1 MAQRP
6 STDPSA
12 RDYAARVSG
21 SRISVP
27 DNRGTKVVR
36 AVTIRRPADELYAF
50 WRRLENLARVI
61 RHPVDIVPLN
71 ENESHWS
78 VTAPGGERVE
88 WDALVIN
95 DEPGRLIA
103 WRSREG
109 AEIPNAGSVRFEP
122 APGDEGTE
130 VTVALEYD
138 APGGRLAALLAK
150 LTGQEPGQQVADT
163 LRRFKALMEVG
174 EIPTTEGQ
182 PVGQPQRR
190 KKAAKF
196 RLA

>member
-1 MAQRP
+1 MFPPMAQRQFP
-6 STDPSA
+6 
-12 RDYAARVSG
+12 RDTAASRG

-36 AVTIRRPADELYAF
+36 AVTVSKPADELYAF
-50 WRRLENLARVI
+50 WRRVENLTRVI
-61 RHPVDIVPLN
+61 RHPVTITAHSDL
-71 ENESHWS
+71 ESHWA
-78 VTAPGGERVE
+78 VTAPGDHRLE
-88 WDALVIN
+88 WDSLIIN

-109 AEIPNAGSVRFEP
+109 AEIANAGSVRFEP
-122 APGDEGTE
+122 APADEGTE
-130 VTVALEYD
+130 VTVALEHD
-138 APGGRLAALLAK
+138 APGGRLSEFFAK
-150 LTGQEPGQQVADT
+150 LTGKEPGQQVADT

-190 KKAAKF
+190 KRKEKANAS
-196 RLA
+196 